1 MLQLWTKLLRCETF
15 SLVRKRSLYYETT
28 LIGQQEFRSP
38 LDIKAI
44 IVARTESCEVVDE
57 FRVVVEQVVDGDLH
71 RANLVAGRDDAAIWT
86 GAIETLI
93 RKVGL
98 LRKEEAFFLPTQ
110 QPRDQIPAQS
120 RFFSL
125 YSLVCVQCWDQ
136 THGVLSNGFQK
147 CSDGQN

>member
-1 MLQLWTKLLRCETF
+1 M
-15 SLVRKRSLYYETT
+15 
-28 LIGQQEFRSP
+28 
-38 LDIKAI
+38 
-44 IVARTESCEVVDE
+44 ARTESCEVVDE

-125 YSLVCVQCWDQ
+125 YSLVCVQC
-136 THGVLSNGFQK
+136 
-147 CSDGQN
+147 